1 MYPVLWNM
9 ETYGLFNTIA
19 IWLFYIYNLSNF
31 KNKKSLLSN
40 FSSTIID
47 RILKKNKFG
56 FLANTGLWAFIEIA
70 VISFVQFEFLLGAL
84 HSLVGNTFETGSN
97 YYGTLIFKPI
107 ILYLLFY
114 IIAVNP
120 LKQMDLITPAFPLAL
135 IFAKLACFFHGCCT
149 GFDCSWGYYN
159 QQYFKNEFPSQLVEA
174 GLALLLFIFLMWY
187 RKKAKEGTLF
197 PIYLILYSATRFFS
211 EFTRAETNIL
221 GPFKTYHFL
230 CIAGVIIGVAEL
242 FIVLRYS
249 EKIKIV
255 YDRNPFP
262 WIKEKNIIHHKNKK
276 KNRATPLATKA
287 VTKDYSKLKMWTII
301 WTLGLIGQISW
312 NVESAWFNTF
322 VYEKIDKTPS
332 IITPMLIMSALAT
345 TVSMFLFG
353 TLTDRTGN
361 RRTLIS
367 TGFIL
372 WGILTAAFALTE
384 FIAKSSLLF
393 AVICIVFIDML
404 LSFFG
409 SMSTDVGYS
418 TWLTDI
424 MNDKNRGQIGGAI
437 AVQSVLG
444 SLLGSIIGGF
454 LVGKENNYIRLF
466 VIVGAFLSVFGI
478 VSIFLFSKK
487 NDATPSVRGSFGKQF
502 FSVFNFKVLFKHK
515 ELLWIYASVAIFFIG
530 FNTYMPHLGNY
541 LIEYIGFSA
550 DQAGIIRAIPL
561 LFAMLVTLPV
571 SKHINKGRY
580 IEVSIVSIT
589 SGLLGILSMFS
600 ISPEDVD
607 TTKNFHLRLF
617 ASVFLVGVSYI
628 IMLQS
633 TKAWTKNL
641 CPKDSKGQF
650 EGFYAISFAL
660 IPMLFGSNIGE
671 AIIKNGGET
680 ILNELTGRYEYIPNG
695 KVFLVGVIISTCSI
709 IPILMTAR
717 YRKKEL
723 TQNVPDTVQDK
734 K

>member
-1 MYPVLWNM
+1 MYPTLGNTGIGM
-9 ETYGLFNTIA
+9 YDLFNTIA
-19 IWLFYIYNLSNF
+19 ICFFYIYNFSNF
-31 KNKKSLLSN
+31 KNKKSFLSN
-40 FSSTIID
+40 FSLTITE
-47 RILKKNKFG
+47 RISKRNKYV
-56 FLANTGLWAFIEIA
+56 FLSNANLWTCIEIA
-70 VISFVQFEFLLGAL
+70 VISFVQFEFLLGVL
-84 HSLVGNTFETGSN
+84 HSLVANTFNTGSN
-97 YYGTLIFKPI
+97 YFGTLFFKPI

-114 IIAVNP
+114 LIAINP

-135 IFAKLACFFHGCCT
+135 VPVKLACFFHGCCS
-149 GFDCSWGYYN
+149 GFECSWGYYD
-159 QQYFKNEFPSQLVEA
+159 QSECKNLFPSQLVEA
-174 GLALLLFIFLMWY
+174 GLALLLFIFLLWY

-211 EFTRAETNIL
+211 EFTRIEKNIL

-230 CIAGVIIGVAEL
+230 CLAGVIIGVAEL
-242 FIVLRYS
+242 FIILRYS
-249 EKIKIV
+249 EKIKTV

-262 WIKEKNIIHHKNKK
+262 WIKEKNIVHHKNKK
-276 KNRATPLATKA
+276 KKRASSIVPKTVA
-287 VTKDYSKLKMWTII
+287 KDYSKLKMWTII

-312 NVESAWFNTF
+312 SVEGAWFNTF
-322 VYEKIDKTPS
+322 VYEKIDKNPS
-332 IITPMLIMSALAT
+332 IITPMLIMGALAT
-345 TVSMFLFG
+345 TVSIFLFG

-367 TGFIL
+367 TGFTV
-372 WGILTAAFALTE
+372 WGILTACFALTQ
-384 FIAKSSLLF
+384 FIAESSLIF
-393 AVICIVFIDML
+393 AVTCIVLIDML

-409 SMSTDVGYS
+409 SMSMDVGYS

-466 VIVGAFLSVFGI
+466 VVLGTFMSVFGI

-487 NDATPSVRGSFGKQF
+487 NDVTPSVRGSFRKQF
-502 FSVFNFKVLFKHK
+502 LSVFDFKSLSEHK
-515 ELLWIYASVAIFFIG
+515 ELLLVYVSVAVFFIG

-541 LIEYIGFSA
+541 LIDYIGFSA

-561 LFAMLVTLPV
+561 LFSMIVTLPV

-589 SGLLGILSMFS
+589 SGLLGILSIFS
-600 ISPEDVD
+600 ILPEDID

-617 ASVFLVGVSYI
+617 TSIFLVGVSYI

-633 TKAWTKNL
+633 TKVWTKNL

-671 AIIKNGGET
+671 IIVKNVGET
-680 ILNELTGRYEYIPNG
+680 ILNEITGRYEYIPNG
-695 KVFLVGVIISTCSI
+695 KLFLVGAIISTFSI
-709 IPILMTAR
+709 IPVLLT
-717 YRKKEL
+717 KKYGHK
-723 TQNVPDTVQDK
+723 NADIK
-734 K
+734 C